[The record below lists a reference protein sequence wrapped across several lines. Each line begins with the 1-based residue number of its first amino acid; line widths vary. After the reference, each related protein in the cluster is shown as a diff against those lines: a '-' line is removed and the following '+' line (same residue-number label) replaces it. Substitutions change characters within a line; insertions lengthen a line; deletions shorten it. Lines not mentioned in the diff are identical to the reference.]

1 MQQTHHHHLTIH
13 PAHKSAHVDSVGG
26 NVPILSAQC
35 KRVCMHV
42 CMYEILCMQSTHTYT
57 RINYSYGRLE
67 DSFSLHVYTYLDA
80 LL

>member
-1 MQQTHHHHLTIH
+1 MQQTHQNHHLTIR

-42 CMYEILCMQSTHTYT
+42 CMYEILCMQSTSTHT

-67 DSFSLHVYTYLDA
+67 DSFVACLYVYT
-80 LL
+80 